1 MSAHRTQDSRHPG
14 LHSAHGSS
22 PPGYAEWEQSVAI
35 TSLHR
40 GLESLTITSLDVDTL
55 ELDRGQVLVSVMITC
70 PPTSPLALDCNL
82 PGVIKKINCSCV
94 VFVISNL

>member
-1 MSAHRTQDSRHPG
+1 MET
-14 LHSAHGSS
+14 
-22 PPGYAEWEQSVAI
+22 VVN
-35 TSLHR
+35 
-40 GLESLTITSLDVDTL
+40 ITSLDMDTL

-70 PPTSPLALDCNL
+70 PPISPLAPDCNL